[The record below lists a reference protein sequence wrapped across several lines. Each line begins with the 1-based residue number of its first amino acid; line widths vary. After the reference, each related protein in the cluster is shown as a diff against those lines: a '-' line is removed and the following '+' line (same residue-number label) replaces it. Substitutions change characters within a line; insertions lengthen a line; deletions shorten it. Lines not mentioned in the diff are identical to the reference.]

1 MNLRGIDLNLLVVL
15 DALLDEAHVSRAADR
30 LNLSQ
35 PAATAA
41 LQRCRR
47 LFRDP
52 LLERGRGTMRLTA
65 KAQALRAPLK
75 TVLAGVND
83 LVDPPRLPLAEAR
96 GMLRIEMADYPALV
110 VIAPLQQALQRTAP
124 GVDLVIQPW
133 RGAEA
138 ARQGLVEGSTD
149 IAISVFPAGDDDLHR
164 EEVLTEHYVVAMRSG
179 HPAAAGFDL
188 AAWLRYPHVVVSG
201 RGATRAPLDAELT
214 RRGLSRRVGVV
225 VPSFQMVPPL
235 LAGSDMIAMLPSRVA
250 AAAEDVVRLPP
261 PIPVEGFPLH
271 LAWHPRRSGDEVLRH
286 VAGLLVALLR

>member
-1 MNLRGIDLNLLVVL
+1 MNLRATDLNLLVVL

-47 LFRDP
+47 LFGDP

-65 KAQALRAPLK
+65 KAEALRAPLK
-75 TVLAGVND
+75 SLLAGVTD
-83 LVDPPRLPLAEAR
+83 LVDPPPVPLAEAR
-96 GMLRIEMADYPALV
+96 RTLRIEMADYPALV
-110 VIAPLQQALQRTAP
+110 VIAPLQQALQRSAP
-124 GVDLVIQPW
+124 GVDLIIQPW

-138 ARQGLVEGSTD
+138 ARQALVEGSTD
-149 IAISVFPAGDDDLHR
+149 ISISVFPGGDDALHR
-164 EEVLTEHYVVAMRSG
+164 EALLNEHYVVAMRSG

-201 RGATRAPLDAELT
+201 RGATRAPLDTELA
-214 RRGLSRRVGVV
+214 RRGLSRRVGLV
-225 VPSFQMVPPL
+225 VPSFQMVPPV
-235 LAGSDMIAMLPSRVA
+235 LAGSDLIAMLPSRVA
-250 AAAEDVVRLPP
+250 AAAEGLILQPP

-271 LAWHPRRSGDEVLRH
+271 LAWHPRRAGDAVLRH
-286 VAGLLVALLR
+286 VAGLLVDLLR